1 MTVWKKLCCG
11 YSPWP
16 CCLGNRIGVGD
27 KEIFLLMLGLDN
39 AGKSC
44 TAKSM
49 VGDTDLASVAPT
61 VGFSSVK
68 TKYKGYQVTI
78 FDLGGSK
85 SFRGIW
91 PKYFHEVHGLIFVV
105 DSADKSR
112 NEEGREI
119 FRDILRH
126 DKVRG
131 KPVLFLCNKSDLDEA
146 QDEIDIV
153 EALNVEQVVN
163 EARCP
168 TRVEPAVAIKNQG
181 LRVGFKWL
189 VKSVIA
195 NYGDLAPRVEADIDL
210 ETRIQEK
217 RRKELQKRMEER
229 RSKEIDESHE
239 DQHVSNKVGFVPLN
253 ELKNEW
259 NEDSPPPNS
268 PNLEDLSTD
277 KITSQVR
284 HSTPKLPP
292 IQPVSNGFL
301 HKVDKLPKLEEENR
315 VQILDSDAV
324 SETKILANHEVED
337 ASHLPDLD
345 LPNCLPSS
353 EKLELEPI
361 SEPKKRTNLLKKL
374 NRNGTNTSLLK
385 KGRNSSIDSG
395 ASVSMNSKP
404 NSANSSVE
412 SIRDSQVIRAYIEC

>member
-27 KEIFLLMLGLDN
+27 KEISLLMLGLDN

-49 VGDTDLASVAPT
+49 VGDTDLSSVAPT

-68 TKYKGYQVTI
+68 TKYKGYRVTI

-85 SFRGIW
+85 RFRGIW

-105 DSADKSR
+105 DSADKGR
-112 NEEGREI
+112 NDEGREI

-131 KPVLFLCNKSDLDEA
+131 KPVLFLCNKSDLDDA

-168 TRVEPAVAIKNQG
+168 TRVEPAVATKNQG

-229 RSKEIDESHE
+229 SKEIEESHE

-259 NEDSPPPNS
+259 NEESPPRNS
-268 PNLEDLSTD
+268 PKLDESHTE
-277 KITSQVR
+277 KVPSQVR
-284 HSTPKLPP
+284 HSTAMC
-292 IQPVSNGFL
+292 QSTDV
-301 HKVDKLPKLEEENR
+301 V
-315 VQILDSDAV
+315 
-324 SETKILANHEVED
+324 
-337 ASHLPDLD
+337 D

-361 SEPKKRTNLLKKL
+361 SEPKKRTSLLKKL
-374 NRNGTNTSLLK
+374 NRNGTTTSMLK
-385 KGRNSSIDSG
+385 KGRNLSIDSG
-395 ASVSMNSKP
+395 GSVSMNSKP